1 MERELVCQ
9 LIWSRCFIYRDRSK
23 LNLLIDQITRIG
35 VIYQH
40 GKIPQS
46 NLRLKKLIRTVAVFK
61 IDGMQSRQEQE

>member
-1 MERELVCQ
+1 
-9 LIWSRCFIYRDRSK
+9 
-23 LNLLIDQITRIG
+23 LIDQITRIG